1 MWIRQPIVG
10 VLGHV
15 DHGKTSL
22 LDRIR
27 GGMVAAREAGG
38 ITQHIGAT
46 EVPIEEI
53 YRICKDI
60 IGKRTF
66 KIPGL
71 LFIDTPGHESFSS
84 LRIRGGSIADLAVLV
99 IDMREGIMPQTKES
113 IEVLKK
119 FRTPFVI
126 AANKVDLLEG
136 FSGEKGAFLT
146 SLKNMDQRKAEVLD
160 ERIYDLAGQLSR
172 IGISAERFDRISD
185 FTRNFAII
193 PVSAKTG
200 YGIPDLLMVLSGL
213 AQTYLESQLR
223 NENETPEGTVLEVRE
238 ERGMGEVAD
247 AILYNGILRRGDT
260 IMIGTV
266 NGVKALRIKG
276 MFKPKPLDEIRDPRD
291 KFLSVNEVRAAS
303 GVRLLLQGEGGIIPG
318 SPFKKAEGDLVK
330 IREEIENAI
339 KGSFKLEPEGI
350 VVKADTVGSLEALVY
365 ELSRINIPIKKAEV
379 GPVSKRDFTDAK
391 TNNKIENRIIVAFN
405 VPVMVREEGV
415 EVLEGNI
422 IYGIKDEIIKV
433 INDLKQRELQEK
445 RKHITFPVKIQV
457 LPDRI
462 FRISKPAIFGVR
474 VIAGTLRVKTPMMRS
489 DGKDLGIIKSMR
501 NGDQSLEEAKQGEEI
516 AVAMDDVT
524 VGRQIKENDILYS
537 NLNENDAKA
546 LQGEE
551 LTLDEK
557 MVLDEII
564 NIKRKEKP
572 FWGT

>member
-99 IDMREGIMPQTKES
+99 IDIREGIMPQTKES

-501 NGDQSLEEAKQGEEI
+501 NVDQSLEEAKQGEEI

>member
-99 IDMREGIMPQTKES
+99 IDIREGIMPQTKES

-185 FTRNFAII
+185 FTRNFAIV

-391 TNNKIENRIIVAFN
+391 TNDKIENRIIVAFN
-405 VPVMVREEGV
+405 VPVMIREEGV

-422 IYGIKDEIIKV
+422 IYGIKDEIIRV

-474 VIAGTLRVKTPMMRS
+474 VIAGTLRVKTPLMRS

>member
-99 IDMREGIMPQTKES
+99 IDIREGIMPQTKES

-119 FRTPFVI
+119 FKTPFVI

-136 FSGEKGAFLT
+136 FSGEKGAFLI
-146 SLKNMDQRKAEVLD
+146 SLKNMDQRKVEVLD

-172 IGISAERFDRISD
+172 IGISAERFDRIQD
-185 FTRNFAII
+185 FTRNFAIV

-260 IMIGTV
+260 IMIGTI

-339 KGSFKLEPEGI
+339 KGSFRLEPEGI

-391 TNNKIENRIIVAFN
+391 TNNKIENKIIVAFN
-405 VPVMVREEGV
+405 VPVTVREEGV
-415 EVLEGNI
+415 EVIEGNI
-422 IYGIKDEIIKV
+422 IYGIKDKIVEV
-433 INDLKQRELQEK
+433 INMLKQRELQEK
-445 RKHITFPVKIQV
+445 RKHITFPVKIQI

-474 VIAGTLRVKTPMMRS
+474 VLAGTLRVKTPMMRS
-489 DGKDLGIIKSMR
+489 DGRELGHIKSMR

-524 VGRQIKENDILYS
+524 VGRQVKENDILYS
-537 NLNENDAKA
+537 NLNESDVKA

>member
-99 IDMREGIMPQTKES
+99 IDIREGIMPQTKES

-119 FRTPFVI
+119 FKTPFVI

-185 FTRNFAII
+185 FTRNFAIV

-339 KGSFKLEPEGI
+339 KGSFKLEPEGV

>member
-185 FTRNFAII
+185 FTRNFAIV

-501 NGDQSLEEAKQGEEI
+501 NVDQSLEEAKQGEEI

>member
-99 IDMREGIMPQTKES
+99 IDIREGIMPQTKES

-185 FTRNFAII
+185 FTRNFAIV

-391 TNNKIENRIIVAFN
+391 TNNKIENRVIVAFN

-422 IYGIKDEIIKV
+422 IYGIKDEIIRV

>member
-1 MWIRQPIVG
+1 
-10 VLGHV
+10 
-15 DHGKTSL
+15 
-22 LDRIR
+22 
-27 GGMVAAREAGG
+27 
-38 ITQHIGAT
+38 
-46 EVPIEEI
+46 
-53 YRICKDI
+53 
-60 IGKRTF
+60 
-66 KIPGL
+66 
-71 LFIDTPGHESFSS
+71 
-84 LRIRGGSIADLAVLV
+84 
-99 IDMREGIMPQTKES
+99 
-113 IEVLKK
+113 
-119 FRTPFVI
+119 
-126 AANKVDLLEG
+126 
-136 FSGEKGAFLT
+136 
-146 SLKNMDQRKAEVLD
+146 
-160 ERIYDLAGQLSR
+160 
-172 IGISAERFDRISD
+172 
-185 FTRNFAII
+185 
-193 PVSAKTG
+193 
-200 YGIPDLLMVLSGL
+200 
-213 AQTYLESQLR
+213 
-223 NENETPEGTVLEVRE
+223 
-238 ERGMGEVAD
+238 
-247 AILYNGILRRGDT
+247 
-260 IMIGTV
+260 
-266 NGVKALRIKG
+266 
-276 MFKPKPLDEIRDPRD
+276 
-291 KFLSVNEVRAAS
+291 
-303 GVRLLLQGEGGIIPG
+303 
-318 SPFKKAEGDLVK
+318 
-330 IREEIENAI
+330 
-339 KGSFKLEPEGI
+339 

-501 NGDQSLEEAKQGEEI
+501 NVDQSLEEAKQGEEI

>member
-22 LDRIR
+22 LDKIR
-27 GGMVAAREAGG
+27 GGVVASREAGG

-53 YRICKDI
+53 YRICRDI
-60 IGKRTF
+60 LGKRTF

-84 LRIRGGSIADLAVLV
+84 LRIRGGSIADIAVLV
-99 IDMREGIMPQTKES
+99 IDIREGLMPQTVES

-119 FRTPFVI
+119 FKTPFVI

-136 FSGEKGAFLT
+136 FSSEKGAFLT
-146 SLKNMDQRKAEVLD
+146 SIRNMDQKKQEILD
-160 ERIYDLAGQLSR
+160 ERIYELAGQLSR
-172 IGISAERFDRISD
+172 LGLSAERFDRISD
-185 FTRNFAII
+185 FTKNFAIV

-260 IMIGTV
+260 ILIGTV

-291 KFLSVNEVRAAS
+291 KFLTVNEVKAAS
-303 GVRLLLQGEGGIIPG
+303 GVRLLLQGEGGVIPG
-318 SPFKKAEGDLVK
+318 SPFKKAEGDLIK
-330 IREEIENAI
+330 IRQEIEEAI
-339 KGSFKLEPEGI
+339 KGSFKLDQEGI

-379 GPVSKRDFTDAK
+379 GPVSKRDITDAK
-391 TNNKIENRIIVAFN
+391 TNSKVEDRIILAFN
-405 VPVMVREEGV
+405 VPIGATEEGV
-415 EVLEGNI
+415 RIIEGKI
-422 IYGIKDEIIKV
+422 IYHIKDELL
-433 INDLKQRELQEK
+433 NLREELKKSELEER
-445 RKHITFPVKIQV
+445 RKHINFPVKIQV

-474 VIAGTLRVKTPMMRS
+474 VLSGTLRIKTPLMKQ
-489 DGKDLGIIKSMR
+489 DGREIGRIKSMR
-501 NGDQSLEEAKQGEEI
+501 NGDQSLQEAKQGEEI
-516 AVAMDDVT
+516 AIAIEEVT
-524 VGRQIKENDILYS
+524 VGRQIKEEDILYAA
-537 NLNENDAKA
+537 LTENDVRA
-546 LQGEE
+546 LKGEE
-551 LTLDEK
+551 LTPDEK
-557 MVLDEII
+557 MTLDEII
-564 NIKRKEKP
+564 SIRRKSNP
-572 FWGT
+572 FWGS

>member
-99 IDMREGIMPQTKES
+99 IDIREGIMPQTKES

-185 FTRNFAII
+185 FTRNFAIV

>member
-99 IDMREGIMPQTKES
+99 IDIREGIMPQTKES

-185 FTRNFAII
+185 FTRNFAIV

-474 VIAGTLRVKTPMMRS
+474 VIAGTLSVKTPMMRS